1 MTPMELVGMGA
12 ILLLAS
18 IAAVA
23 VIIAVH
29 VQRAADALE
38 LMAHDENN
46 SEERE
51 DYSNGVD

>member
-51 DYSNGVD
+51 DYSDGVD

>member
-1 MTPMELVGMGA
+1 VELVGVCA
-12 ILLLAS
+12 TLLLAS

-38 LMAHDENN
+38 LMAHD
-46 SEERE
+46 
-51 DYSNGVD
+51 